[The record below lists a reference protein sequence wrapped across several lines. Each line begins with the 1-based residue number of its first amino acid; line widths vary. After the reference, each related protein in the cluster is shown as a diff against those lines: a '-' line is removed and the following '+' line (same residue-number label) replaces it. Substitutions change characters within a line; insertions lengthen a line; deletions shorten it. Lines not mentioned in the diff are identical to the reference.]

1 MPTGYAEGKAVGIDY
16 AEGSSYADG
25 QKELRRGAST
35 PRGYAEGSPRR
46 RLRRRQLSLRRGLLA
61 VGVSWNSCSDSNF
74 IVPEFAFLHKP

>member
-1 MPTGYAEGKAVGIDY
+1 MPTGYTEGKAVGIDY

-46 RLRRRQLSLRRGLLA
+46 RLRRRQLSLRGGLLA
-61 VGVSWNSCSDSNF
+61 VGVS
-74 IVPEFAFLHKP
+74 